1 MLTGRGKAELLD
13 DFIWLLSFSAG
24 RWSTK
29 EHCTEA
35 IGS

>member
-1 MLTGRGKAELLD
+1 MLTGQGKAGLLD

-29 EHCTEA
+29 EHHTEG